1 MIFFLLNY
9 YTIIAFKIPSISPIE
24 IKILRKC
31 RVQVPLVFSLLLK
44 LRLWLELKADHVDL
58 SKPDFTQIDI
68 IKFVYN
74 F

>member
-1 MIFFLLNY
+1 MFFLLNY
-9 YTIIAFKIPSISPIE
+9 YTIITFKIPSISLIE

-31 RVQVPLVFSLLLK
+31 RAQVPLVFSLLLK
-44 LRLWLELKADHVDL
+44 LRLRLKLKGDHVDL
-58 SKPDFTQIDI
+58 STPDFTRIYI